1 MTIISGVAKIAR
13 LFIIVDSLRTQEI
26 VVKASEM
33 RPGMAIMMDG
43 ELYICTKSAHVTP
56 GNLRAFV
63 QAKLKKIS
71 DGVTA
76 EKRLR
81 ATEEV
86 EEAFL
91 DKRQME
97 YLYSD
102 GTGHILMDMQTYD
115 QVTAPDELIGELIR
129 YYKPNTPLTALLHN
143 GNVITIDLPKAVEL
157 TVTDTTPM
165 MKSATVTNQMK
176 DAVCETGLKIRV
188 PPFINVGD
196 VVRLNTENGEYVG
209 RVNK

>member
-1 MTIISGVAKIAR
+1 M
-13 LFIIVDSLRTQEI
+13 
-26 VVKASEM
+26 KASEM
-33 RPGMAIMMDG
+33 RPGMACTIDG
-43 ELYICTKSAHVTP
+43 DLYICTKSAHVTP

-63 QAKLKKIS
+63 QAKLKKVS
-71 DGVTA
+71 DGITI

-102 GTGHILMDMQTYD
+102 SSGHILMDMQTYD
-115 QVTAPDELIGELIR
+115 QITAPDELIGELIK
-129 YYKPNTPLTALLHN
+129 YFKPNTVVTTLLHN
-143 GNVITIDLPKAVEL
+143 GNVVTIDLPKAVEL

-165 MKSATVTNQMK
+165 MRGATVTNQMK
-176 DAVCETGLKIRV
+176 DAVLETGLSIRV

-196 VVRLNTENGEYVG
+196 MVRINTENSEYVG

>member
-1 MTIISGVAKIAR
+1 M
-13 LFIIVDSLRTQEI
+13 
-26 VVKASEM
+26 KASEM
-33 RPGMAIMMDG
+33 RPGMALMMDG
-43 ELYICTKSAHVTP
+43 DLYICTKSTHVTP

-71 DGVTA
+71 DGITI

-102 GTGHILMDMQTYD
+102 STGHILMDMQTYD
-115 QVTAPDELIGELIR
+115 QVAAPDELIGELIKFF
-129 YYKPNTPLTALLHN
+129 KPNTALTALLHN
-143 GNVITIDLPKAVEL
+143 GNVVTLDLPKAVEL
-157 TVTDTTPM
+157 TVTETTPM
-165 MKSATVTNQMK
+165 QRGATVTNQMK
-176 DAVCETGLKIRV
+176 DAVLETGLSIRV

-196 VVRLNTENGEYVG
+196 VVRINTDDGSYTG

>member
-1 MTIISGVAKIAR
+1 
-13 LFIIVDSLRTQEI
+13 
-26 VVKASEM
+26 
-33 RPGMAIMMDG
+33 MAIMMEG
-43 ELYICTKSAHVTP
+43 QLYICTKFAHVTP

-71 DGVTA
+71 DGITI

-102 GTGHILMDMQTYD
+102 RSGHILMDMQTFD
-115 QVTAPDELIGELIR
+115 QITAPDELIGELIR
-129 YYKPNTPLTALLHN
+129 YYKPNTILTTMLHE
-143 GNVITIDLPKAVEL
+143 GKVVTIDLPKAVEL

-165 MKSATVTNQMK
+165 MKTATVTNQMK
-176 DAVCETGLKIRV
+176 DAVLETGLKIRV
-188 PPFINVGD
+188 PPFVNVGD
-196 VVRLNTENGEYVG
+196 VVRINTEDGAYVG